1 MSTVDLTPAEP
12 PAPHPL
18 ASPRLRSPWLIA
30 LTLAGAVAVA
40 VIQGSLVYA
49 VLCGLLVLVLV
60 PCTVIDL
67 ERRIIPNLITGPGV
81 AAAIV
86 LGTVLDPAGEPH
98 RLLWAAVAGGFLLI
112 TALIYPAGMGM
123 GDVKLLALMGLCLGS
138 LGAVALFA
146 ALIGQVAAAAVL
158 AARNGVRAAGKTT
171 LPFGP
176 YLAAGGVLMAIAGSG
191 LLTPSLQLVH

>member
-1 MSTVDLTPAEP
+1 MSTVDLTPAQP
-12 PAPHPL
+12 PVRHPL

-30 LTLAGAVAVA
+30 LTLAGAVAIA
-40 VIQGSLVYA
+40 SIQGSWVYA
-49 VLCGLLVLVLV
+49 ALCGLLVIVLV
-60 PCTVIDL
+60 PCTVVDL
-67 ERRIIPNLITGPGV
+67 ESRIIPNRITGPGAV
-81 AAAIV
+81 AAIV

>member
-1 MSTVDLTPAEP
+1 MSTVDLTPAQP
-12 PAPHPL
+12 PASHPL
-18 ASPRLRSPWLIA
+18 ASPRLRSRWLIGP
-30 LTLAGAVAVA
+30 TLAGAVAVA
-40 VIQGSLVYA
+40 AIQGSLVYA

-60 PCTVIDL
+60 ACTVVDL
-67 ERRIIPNLITGPGV
+67 ESRIIPNRITGPGA
-81 AAAIV
+81 AAAIM
-86 LGTVLDPAGEPH
+86 LGTILDPAGEPH

-112 TALIYPAGMGM
+112 AALIYPAGMGM

-158 AARNGVRAAGKTT
+158 AARSGVRAARRTT

-176 YLAAGGVLMAIAGSG
+176 YLAAAGLLMAIAGSG
-191 LLTPSLQLVH
+191 LLEPSLHLRH